1 MWRWS
6 AHRRHQAEKEQPN
19 AGHIAL
25 AQWDKE
31 VTVTTQNIDNL
42 HENLAFAKDTT
53 DPRADLMLGIL
64 GSFAE
69 FERAIIRERQAEGIA
84 LAKKAGNP
92 IFKKPVNPAG
102 SIE

>member
-1 MWRWS
+1 M
-6 AHRRHQAEKEQPN
+6 
-19 AGHIAL
+19 
-25 AQWDKE
+25 
-31 VTVTTQNIDNL
+31 TVTFL

-84 LAKKAGNP
+84 LAKKAG
-92 IFKKPVNPAG
+92 KYKGRKPALSPQQVAEIKRRTLAG
-102 SIE
+102 ESKAALAREFGVTRPTVYRALKTA